1 MGGPRTPLAGLR
13 VVELARVLAGPY
25 AGQILAD
32 LGADVIKVESPEG
45 DGTRQWGPP
54 WIERDGERAAAYY
67 HACNRGKRS
76 VVADFADEGDRAMV
90 AALCAG
96 ADVVIENFKVGKL
109 AKFGLDYKSVAKA
122 NPRVVYCAVTG
133 FGQDGPRREE
143 PGYDFVIQGMSGL
156 MSITGEP
163 GGAPMKMGVSISD
176 LTCGL
181 YSVIAIQSAL
191 LMRERTGR
199 GQHVDM
205 ALLDCSV
212 SLLANQAMSF
222 FASGENPPRM
232 GNAHAQVVPYG
243 VYRAKDGEVVLA
255 PANDRL
261 FRALMRVLGRDD
273 MADDPRLAD
282 NAGRI
287 ANRGWMEA
295 EIERQVAGRE
305 LEPLLAA
312 CREAGVPAGPIN
324 DCAAVFADPQVVA
337 RGMKIAPGGV
347 PGLRSPFRFSDA
359 ELALD
364 RPSPRHGEHGADAE
378 WRD

>member
-76 VVADFADEGDRAMV
+76 VVADFADVGDRAMV

-287 ANRGWMEA
+287 ANRSWVEA

-324 DCAAVFADPQVVA
+324 DCAAVFSDQQVVA
-337 RGMKIAPGGV
+337 RELKIAPGGV

-364 RPSPRHGEHGADAE
+364 HPSPRHGEHGADAE

>member
-13 VVELARVLAGPY
+13 VVELARVLAGPF

-76 VVADFADEGDRAMV
+76 VVADFADVGDRAMV

-109 AKFGLDYKSVAKA
+109 AKFGLDYESVAKA

-243 VYRAKDGEVVLA
+243 VYRAKDGEVVIA

-287 ANRGWMEA
+287 ANRGWVEA

-337 RGMKIAPGGV
+337 RELKIAPGGV

-364 RPSPRHGEHGADAE
+364 HPSPRHGEHGADAE

>member
-109 AKFGLDYKSVAKA
+109 AKFGLDYESVAKA

-243 VYRAKDGEVVLA
+243 VYRAKDGEVVIA

-273 MADDPRLAD
+273 MADDLRLAD

-305 LEPLLAA
+305 LEPLIAA

-337 RGMKIAPGGV
+337 RELKIAPGGV

-364 RPSPRHGEHGADAE
+364 RPSPCHGEHGADAE